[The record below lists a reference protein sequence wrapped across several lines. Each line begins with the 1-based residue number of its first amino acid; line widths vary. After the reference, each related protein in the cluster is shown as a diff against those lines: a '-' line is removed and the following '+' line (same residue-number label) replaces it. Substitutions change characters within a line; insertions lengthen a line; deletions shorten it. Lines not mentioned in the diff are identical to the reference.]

1 MATTYK
7 IVYEN
12 AGALAV
18 EAEFE
23 SLRDALKYLGD
34 SKFMRPV
41 VKTMARLMSYAF
53 PRQKRANGQSNYW
66 NGQTVNQPI
75 DPYGCVHRSLG
86 QLPRFGTA
94 MRSNFSLNPDA
105 PRRACG
111 PSVVAPVSLV
121 R

>member
-34 SKFMRPV
+34 SKFMRPFV
-41 VKTMARLMSYAF
+41 IEDDGTLDVLRLSASEARERSIQLLEW
-53 PRQKRANGQSNYW
+53 PNGES
-66 NGQTVNQPI
+66 T
-75 DPYGCVHRSLG
+75 H
-86 QLPRFGTA
+86 
-94 MRSNFSLNPDA
+94 
-105 PRRACG
+105 
-111 PSVVAPVSLV
+111 
-121 R
+121 